1 MAWVNSK
8 NAEALKDSV
17 QAKYPGTQVIYTVGD
32 LAHQEGSS
40 DHNPDDDSRYDTDQT
55 DSDKLQEVRAVDI
68 MVNSAFSAAQASAFV
83 AILLKNCKPRIY
95 YIIYNKKMYHSK
107 RGFKAEA
114 YSGKD
119 PHTNHVHVSTL
130 AAQDN
135 NSTPW
140 NLSLASEDEVTP
152 ADITAIKTAIL
163 THNLTPSSGT
173 TTVAQCLLD
182 AHRIWELMP
191 DTAKAAAAS
200 AARTDGLMSMS
211 DVITSWSTVNATGTQ
226 NNALADAV
234 NSLLG
239 SATADAARDE
249 ELKAL
254 VSQYN
259 DGGVTAEEVMT
270 KLGEM
275 LTAKGTTE
283 G

>member
-17 QAKYPGTQVIYTVGD
+17 QAKYPGTQTIYTVGD
-32 LAHQEGSS
+32 LDHQSGSS
-40 DHNPDDDSRYDTDQT
+40 DHNPDDDSRYRTDQT
-55 DSDKLQEVRAVDI
+55 DSDSKQEVRAVDI
-68 MVNSAFSAAQASAFV
+68 MVSSTFSPAQAAV
-83 AILLKNCKPRIY
+83 LVKMILDNNKARTY
-95 YIIYNKKMYHSK
+95 YVIYNKKIYRSRNGWK
-107 RGFKAEA
+107 TENYTG
-114 YSGKD
+114 SD

-130 AAQDN
+130 AAQDE

-163 THNLTPSSGT
+163 THNLTPSST
-173 TTVAQCLLD
+173 PTTVGQCLLD

-200 AARTDGLMSMS
+200 AARTDGLLGMT
-211 DVITSWSTVNATGTQ
+211 DVVTSWSTVNPKGTQ

-270 KLGEM
+270 KLGEL
-275 LTAKGTTE
+275 LTKGTTE